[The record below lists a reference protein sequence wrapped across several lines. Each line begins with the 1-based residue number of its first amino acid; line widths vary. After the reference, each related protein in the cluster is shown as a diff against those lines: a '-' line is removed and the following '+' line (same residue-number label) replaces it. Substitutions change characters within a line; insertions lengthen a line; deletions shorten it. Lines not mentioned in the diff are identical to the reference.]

1 MTASYYFWK
10 WAEND
15 LPGPPHEVH
24 SALLRGQMHPAIQPF
39 DPRPLV
45 KQFEK
50 DAARDRK
57 KGEEWDWQIM
67 WDQKPHLAKFVFLT
81 IPEPPADGSEENL
94 MAHRYLRKRVF
105 GWSEEKQ
112 ADFAGSL
119 PKQNVWI
126 PGNGGRSVWDPSVAQ
141 LSDLMNELTPSGDAG
156 HAMLMNHKND
166 YIQVSAL
173 RGRFTV
179 EWREADYM
187 KSWDAFEH
195 WHVRYKLPA
204 RTLKGRVIERR
215 FVPKGIPIVR
225 LYMGEYF
232 YRWTQ
237 CHEFELICPSD
248 VLALL
253 RAFVR
258 REPRSSFF
266 EWVPLTEEM
275 KHRPAE
281 YMPWDEYF

>member
-10 WAEND
+10 WADND
-15 LPGPPHEVH
+15 LPGPPEEVH
-24 SALLRGQMHPAIQPF
+24 ASLLSGQMHPAIQSF
-39 DPRPLV
+39 DPRALV

-50 DAARDRK
+50 DAARGLK
-57 KGEEWDWQIM
+57 KGEEWDWQII
-67 WDQKPHLAKFVFLT
+67 WDQKPHHAKFVFLT

-94 MAHRYLRKRVF
+94 MSHRYLRKRVF
-105 GWSEEKQ
+105 GWSGEQQ

-119 PKQNVWI
+119 PKQSVWM

-141 LSDLMNELTPSGDAG
+141 LSDLMNELTPSGEAG

-166 YIQVSAL
+166 YIQVSAF

-215 FVPKGIPIVR
+215 FVPKGMPIVR
-225 LYMGEYF
+225 LYRGEYF

-237 CHEFELICPSD
+237 LHEFELICSSD
-248 VLALL
+248 ALALL
-253 RAFVR
+253 SSFVR

-275 KHRPAE
+275 KHRPAQ
-281 YMPWDEYF
+281 YMPWDDYF